1 MYHNELFP
9 NNLNH
14 IWDYLMDGI
23 LLLNNNGE
31 IIFYNKAL
39 LNLYKLPK
47 SEMNTKKPQDLL
59 ENHDMNHSFL
69 ELALKAKKQITYE
82 QTLKNQKM
90 IITTLTPILDLN
102 DTVTLIIAHCRNF
115 DDLKFYAPNS
125 SLFNLPIPPQQKKN
139 KPQVLPTLAEFKS
152 PAMQNIYRLADN
164 MASKNINI
172 LILGN
177 SGTGKSQL
185 AQRIHQNSPRKEG
198 PFVTINCSTI
208 PENLIE
214 SELFGY
220 VKGAFSG
227 ALNTGKKG
235 LVEVANEGTLFLDE
249 IGELP
254 FSLQSKLLQL
264 VQDKTYLPIGGV
276 HPKQVDTR
284 IVAATNK
291 DILSLISQGTFRE
304 DLYYRLAVVT
314 ILMPSLAERI
324 EDILLLIRHFSN
336 IFNLKHDTNVVFSKD
351 TLEILCHYSWPGNI
365 RELEHLI
372 EFLILNSQDKY
383 ITPNMLPNNI
393 YSNSLKTQNSI
404 NTFTE
409 EVLVSQNDKDSNSEA
424 TFKEDTSIDSFS
436 NLSEIES
443 FESFL
448 EAQEE
453 RLINALYPYY
463 NTSYKLASRLKISQS
478 KASRLIRK
486 YIKNK

>member
-9 NNLNH
+9 NNFNH

-31 IIFYNKAL
+31 IIFYNKSL
-39 LNLYKLPK
+39 LHLYKLSK
-47 SEMNTKKPQDLL
+47 SEMNAKKTKDLL
-59 ENHDMNHSFL
+59 ENHDMNHSFF
-69 ELALKAKKQITYE
+69 ELALKAKKQVTYE

-90 IITTLTPILDLN
+90 IITTLTPILDSN
-102 DTVTLIIAHCRNF
+102 DIVTLIIAHCRDF

-139 KPQVLPTLAEFKS
+139 KPQVLSTLADFKS
-152 PAMQNIYRLADN
+152 AAMQNIYRLADN

-172 LILGN
+172 LILGS

-235 LVEVANEGTLFLDE
+235 LVEIANGGTLFLDE

-254 FSLQSKLLQL
+254 FPLQSKLLQL

-314 ILMPSLAERI
+314 ILMPSLAERT

-336 IFNLKHDTNVVFSKD
+336 IFNLKHDTNVIFSKD
-351 TLEILCHYSWPGNI
+351 TIEILCHYSWPGNI

-383 ITPNMLPNNI
+383 ITPNMLPSNI
-393 YSNSLKTQNSI
+393 YTDSLKTQNPI
-404 NTFTE
+404 NTLTE
-409 EVLVSQNDKDSNSEA
+409 EILVNQNNQDDRG
-424 TFKEDTSIDSFS
+424 TFKEDASTKLFS
-436 NLSEIES
+436 SLSDVES
-443 FESFL
+443 FEAFL

-486 YIKNK
+486 YVKNI